1 LRLRDLAPGRAKECT
16 VGVLGR
22 RRRIVS
28 YVSQGVS
35 TSALASFSPNVT
47 GRRIRSAL
55 FDRLK
60 LVSFSRRRHVPALS
74 RTPFAS

>member
-1 LRLRDLAPGRAKECT
+1 
-16 VGVLGR
+16 
-22 RRRIVS
+22 
-28 YVSQGVS
+28 VSQGVS